1 VKKFTNAIKQEMKKA
16 NVAGTKLGVDFI
28 DTNMLKVFGEEKIE
42 WTDGM
47 LLRMTPLVLQR
58 AAAMRTKRRDR
69 ARDDCT
75 GVASEAGGE
84 APAL

>member
-1 VKKFTNAIKQEMKKA
+1 MP
-16 NVAGTKLGVDFI
+16 GR
-28 DTNMLKVFGEEKIE
+28 KISAAKSDRTPAMASQ